1 MKSITAT
8 WFECKAR
15 FEQTQDDGIVRKV
28 TEQYV
33 VDAMSFAEAEAR
45 ITEELR
51 PYISSELEITSVKKA
66 PYNEVI
72 FMNEDSQSDE
82 RWYKGKLEFI
92 TICEKTGKEKRSAV
106 IFLVQARSLHNALE
120 NIDTTMKGS
129 MANYV
134 QANVGE
140 TKVVDVLLHTVPA
153 EKETT

>member
-15 FEQTQDDGIVRKV
+15 FEQTQDDGMIRKV

-45 ITEELR
+45 ITDELQQ
-51 PYISSELEITSVKKA
+51 YISGEFEITSVKKA

-72 FMNEDSQSDE
+72 FMNEDSQSDT

-92 TICEKTGKEKRSAV
+92 TIDEKKGKEKRIAV
-106 IFLVQARSLHNALE
+106 TFLVQARSLHNALE

-140 TKVVDVLLHTVPA
+140 TKIVDVLLHAVPD
-153 EKETT
+153 KETT

>member
-1 MKSITAT
+1 MKSITAN
-8 WFECKAR
+8 WFECKVR
-15 FEQTQDDGIVRKV
+15 FEQVQDDGFIRKV

-51 PYISSELEITSVKKA
+51 QYISSELEITSVKKA

-72 FMNEDSQSDE
+72 FMNEDSQSDT
-82 RWYKGKLEFI
+82 RWYKSKLVFI

-106 IFLVQARSLHNALE
+106 TFLVQARSLHNALE

-129 MANYV
+129 MAIYV

-140 TKVVDVLLHTVPA
+140 TKIVDVLLHTVPA
-153 EKETT
+153 EEETI